1 MTCNYLNSTGSTI
14 GTYCGNPAVMSQG
27 IKRRCAGCID
37 RNWPL
42 QRWFCQRKLT
52 RGFRKGQPCNKI
64 TIFSDS
70 YCSRCRKD
78 FPSILEQQNR
88 CIPVRAPDH
97 VPHNPIVQ
105 MDIQFTQEK
114 LVPQT
119 ILKDLVFIN
128 GDDDG
133 DICEKS
139 KSSQTIPPVPPAPS
153 VQPFGMR
160 LIAGEGLI
168 QETLGTKL
176 IFDYVD
182 QTANTHVNDD
192 SSSSSHAQ
200 TWTKQDDKTIIDW
213 YEGRPDLYEMSV
225 QVMSRSW
232 ADIYHRLRE
241 LGRLQ
246 STSSTSST
254 ANVGIYE
261 MLGYDD

>member
-27 IKRRCAGCID
+27 LKRRCAGCVD

-42 QRWFCQRKLT
+42 QRWFCQRKIT

-78 FPSILEQQNR
+78 FPSVLEQQNR
-88 CIPVRAPDH
+88 CTPVRAPDH

-105 MDIQFTQEK
+105 MDIQFPQEK

-133 DICEKS
+133 DICEKP
-139 KSSQTIPPVPPAPS
+139 KSGQTIPPAPS
-153 VQPFGMR
+153 VQPFGTR

-176 IFDYVD
+176 ICDYVD
-182 QTANTHVNDD
+182 QTVVIVVDPDNTQSWSTEEDE
-192 SSSSSHAQ
+192 
-200 TWTKQDDKTIIDW
+200 TIIGWHDHQIEPLVMIRRLPNRSW
-213 YEGRPDLYEMSV
+213 YEIWS
-225 QVMSRSW
+225 
-232 ADIYHRLRE
+232 RLRK
-241 LGRLQ
+241 LGRVPSAT
-246 STSSTSST
+246 STT